1 MNDSAV
7 RAFTAAVPAPLL
19 RPGSDNAPVMSTLSA
34 ISLSG
39 MNAAQTALGVSA
51 HNVANLSTTGFHRQ
65 QLTQSAAAGGGVT
78 TSLGEALQPGSD
90 VAGDLVNQLVAK
102 NQFLA
107 NLAVF
112 KTGDRMMGTLL
123 DVRG

>member
-1 MNDSAV
+1 VNDWALC
-7 RAFTAAVPAPLL
+7 AGQDGPLL
-19 RPGSDNAPVMSTLSA
+19 LPRPDNALAMTSLSA

-51 HNVANLSTTGFHRQ
+51 HNLANLSTTGFQRQ
-65 QLTQSAAAGGGVT
+65 QLTQSAAAGSGVT
-78 TSLGEALQPGSD
+78 MRLGQAPQEGNDVASD
-90 VAGDLVNQLVAK
+90 VVGQLIAK

-112 KTGDRMMGTLL
+112 KTGDQMMGSLL
-123 DVRG
+123 DVTG